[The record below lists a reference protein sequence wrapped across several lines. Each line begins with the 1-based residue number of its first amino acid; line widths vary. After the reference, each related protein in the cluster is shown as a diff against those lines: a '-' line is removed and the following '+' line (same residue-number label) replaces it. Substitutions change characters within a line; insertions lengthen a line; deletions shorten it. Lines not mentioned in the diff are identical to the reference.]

1 VKPPYLRVLAL
12 LVMKLLLVSLG
23 VEIETN
29 DALYYYELFCIST
42 SFMPGF
48 YPIHKFM
55 LPLAKLGT
63 NLL

>member
-1 VKPPYLRVLAL
+1 
-12 LVMKLLLVSLG
+12 MKLLLVSLG